1 MLHNLLRLCNLT
13 FYYIY
18 TLKYKLQSVDFK
30 VIAISLEKHSSL
42 TGHVYVIIM
51 ASVPRRSLSG
61 SEGGAQRRVSSV
73 IFLAAV
79 VTHAHWFNERYNGCI
94 VEQNH
99 AGPPCS
105 CYRPRH
111 EFYTFSGKSRTW
123 GHVIWLWWSLLK
135 WLAYRQRLESHP
147 CPCTTCAG
155 R

>member
-1 MLHNLLRLCNLT
+1 M
-13 FYYIY
+13 
-18 TLKYKLQSVDFK
+18 
-30 VIAISLEKHSSL
+30 IAISLEKHSSL

-135 WLAYRQRLESHP
+135 WLAYRQRLESPP
-147 CPCTTCAG
+147 CPCQHVPADKDAEASLAG
-155 R
+155 VLIAFSFWVCLVFRMMTIKH